1 MSEQAGS
8 KPYGGAN
15 RHHKPKPFA
24 PIDFEPFAGGADPA
38 RVSEAAHLAAQ
49 ALVRHGRDSD
59 DPVITERLVRLADEQ
74 GLEAIAEMWAESP
87 ARSLPGALWRLYA
100 LRAATVQ
107 DPERI
112 SVYFRAGKD
121 TAQVSNVVAGVAE
134 PPGADEMRT
143 MADAVLSGAFDGE
156 FDVALERSA
165 AFCRVVALGQVTL
178 ADGAEHANE
187 AHASRLTRNS
197 HQLVKTAEDLE
208 HAANAW
214 RLGEL
219 D

>member
-8 KPYGGAN
+8 SAPGP

-49 ALVRHGRDSD
+49 ALVRRGRDSD
-59 DPVITERLVRLADEQ
+59 DPKVTKRLVKLADEQ

-100 LRAATVQ
+100 LRAATIQ

-112 SVYFRAGKD
+112 SVYSRPARTRPRFRMSSPARPNRP
-121 TAQVSNVVAGVAE
+121 A
-134 PPGADEMRT
+134 PMR
-143 MADAVLSGAFDGE
+143 
-156 FDVALERSA
+156 
-165 AFCRVVALGQVTL
+165 
-178 ADGAEHANE
+178 
-187 AHASRLTRNS
+187 
-197 HQLVKTAEDLE
+197 
-208 HAANAW
+208 
-214 RLGEL
+214 
-219 D
+219 

>member
-1 MSEQAGS
+1 MSDPAAANGS
-8 KPYGGAN
+8 NGVP

-49 ALVRHGRDSD
+49 ALVRRGRDSD
-59 DPVITERLVRLADEQ
+59 DPKVTKRLVKLADEQ

-100 LRAATVQ
+100 LRAATIQ
-107 DPERI
+107 NSERI
-112 SVYFRAGKD
+112 SVYFKAGRD
-121 TAQVSNVVAGVAE
+121 TAQVSHVVAGAAE
-134 PPGADEMRT
+134 PPGAEEMKQ
-143 MADAVLSGAFDGE
+143 MADAILSGAFDGE

-165 AFCRVVALGQVTL
+165 AFCRVVALGQATI
-178 ADGAEHANE
+178 ADSAEHANE
-187 AHASRLTRNS
+187 VRASKLTKSS